1 MSTESSRRKPETTR
15 VGLKLAE
22 VPDRARRFQPWPS
35 RLPYCA
41 CFLLVCTYYER
52 VLGSQSNSRHRLLYV
67 NTILMACTLRVLIN
81 VCAHLEVFTRAPA
94 QSPAAPLRH
103 VVHTSSEL
111 RSVIPV
117 FSGIR
122 LFLCPHDQGNKVSPH
137 RISERKTMLHLFLH
151 YYMTSSHDDKTT
163 YR

>member
-1 MSTESSRRKPETTR
+1 MDILLCYSTRLVLAMVACERGEG
-15 VGLKLAE
+15 VGHVDIGSE
-22 VPDRARRFQPWPS
+22 ISFS
-35 RLPYCA
+35 CA

-122 LFLCPHDQGNKVSPH
+122 LFLCVPMIKGTK
-137 RISERKTMLHLFLH
+137 
-151 YYMTSSHDDKTT
+151 SHHTGFRNGKPCCIYFYIIT
-163 YR
+163 